1 MIEELERA
9 LAVVQEVFTDAT
21 ARGSS
26 IDMAELAGVVL
37 AAQRVVNAASA
48 VQAVGLAGIASRDE
62 VPGPDG
68 CWLAVDRG
76 AGFVSEFAAVS
87 VAPMLGL
94 TSRGA
99 EERVRTAAGLV
110 SRLPGVLAA
119 MGAGELDAW
128 RASIVVAETAET
140 TPEACARVEG
150 MVLPKVCSESG
161 GRVRARVRRAL
172 ARVDADAVRVR
183 AAKARLGRSVRV
195 FPSHVVGLSEWVA
208 VLPAHASALCQA
220 AVEDHACALRA
231 EDPDLSADQARADAL
246 VDLVLARV
254 EVATTV
260 HLTMPVETLTV
271 DAPLD
276 RQVLDEEGVVVG
288 PSWQQVCAMG
298 YEIPGVGVIP
308 GDVVAGI
315 CAAFDTRI
323 RRVLLDPASGT
334 TVETGA
340 AGYTP
345 SAGLRRFVTHRDGT
359 YRAPGC
365 ARAARFCDLDHV
377 IPWPLGRTVGSNL
390 LTLCRRHHRMKH
402 TTRWQV
408 VMDAGGVCT
417 WTDPFGQQFATHPV
431 NHHDTLAA

>member
-1 MIEELERA
+1 
-9 LAVVQEVFTDAT
+9 
-21 ARGSS
+21 
-26 IDMAELAGVVL
+26 
-37 AAQRVVNAASA
+37 
-48 VQAVGLAGIASRDE
+48 
-62 VPGPDG
+62 
-68 CWLAVDRG
+68 
-76 AGFVSEFAAVS
+76 VS

-128 RASIVVAETAET
+128 RASIVVAETAEA
-140 TPEACARVEG
+140 TPEACARVEA
-150 MVLPKVCSESG
+150 MVLPRICAESG

-183 AAKARLGRSVRV
+183 AARARLERSVRV

-208 VLPAHASALCQA
+208 VLPAHESALCKA

-246 VDLVLARV
+246 VDLILARV

-271 DAPLD
+271 DAPRD

-315 CAAFDTRI
+315 CERFDTRI

-345 SAGLRRFVTHRDGT
+345 SPALRRFVTHRDGHC
-359 YRAPGC
+359 RAPGC

>member
-1 MIEELERA
+1 MIEGLERA
-9 LAVVQEVFTDAT
+9 LAVVQEVFADAT
-21 ARGSS
+21 ARGAS
-26 IDMAELAGVVL
+26 IDVGELAGVVL

-62 VPGPDG
+62 VRAGDG
-68 CWLAVDRG
+68 SWVAVDRG
-76 AGFVSEFAAVS
+76 AGFVSEFAGVT

-119 MGAGELDAW
+119 MGAGELDGW

-140 TPEACARVEG
+140 TAEACARVEA
-150 MVLPKVCSESG
+150 MVLPRICSETG

-183 AAKARLGRSVRV
+183 AAKARLERSVRV

-208 VLPAHASALCQA
+208 VLPAHESALCKA

-246 VDLVLARV
+246 VDLVLARASV
-254 EVATTV
+254 TTTV

-271 DAPLD
+271 DAPAD

-298 YEIPGVGVIP
+298 YEIP
-308 GDVVAGI
+308 
-315 CAAFDTRI
+315 
-323 RRVLLDPASGT
+323 ASGSSPGT
-334 TVETGA
+334 WWPGSVSGS
-340 AGYTP
+340 TP
-345 SAGLRRFVTHRDGT
+345 GSAGCCSTRPRGPRWRPVVPGTPRRRRCAGSSPTGT
-359 YRAPGC
+359 GPAGPRAVSRRRGSATWTTSSPGRW
-365 ARAARFCDLDHV
+365 AG
-377 IPWPLGRTVGSNL
+377 PSGRTCSP
-390 LTLCRRHHRMKH
+390 C
-402 TTRWQV
+402 
-408 VMDAGGVCT
+408 AGAITG
-417 WTDPFGQQFATHPV
+417 
-431 NHHDTLAA
+431 

>member
-1 MIEELERA
+1 MIERLERA
-9 LAVVQEVFTDAT
+9 LAVVQEVLTDAT

-26 IDMAELAGVVL
+26 VDIGELAGVVL

-48 VQAVGLAGIASRDE
+48 VQAVGLAGIAARDE
-62 VPGPDG
+62 VRAGDG
-68 CWLAVDRG
+68 SWVAVDRG
-76 AGFVSEFAAVS
+76 AGFVGEFAAVS

-150 MVLPKVCSESG
+150 MVLPRICAESG

-183 AAKARLGRSVRV
+183 AAKARLERSVRV
-195 FPSHVVGLSEWVA
+195 YPSPVVGLSEWVA
-208 VLPAHASALCQA
+208 VLPAHESALCKA

-254 EVATTV
+254 EVSTTV

-271 DAPLD
+271 DAP
-276 RQVLDEEGVVVG
+276 VDEMRTDDEGVVVG

-298 YEIPGVGVIP
+298 YQIPGVGVIP

-315 CAAFDTRI
+315 CERFDTRI
-323 RRVLLDPASGT
+323 RRVLLDPRSGT

-340 AGYTP
+340 AG
-345 SAGLRRFVTHRDGT
+345 
-359 YRAPGC
+359 
-365 ARAARFCDLDHV
+365 
-377 IPWPLGRTVGSNL
+377 
-390 LTLCRRHHRMKH
+390 
-402 TTRWQV
+402 
-408 VMDAGGVCT
+408 GVRSS
-417 WTDPFGQQFATHPV
+417 V
-431 NHHDTLAA
+431 

>member
-1 MIEELERA
+1 
-9 LAVVQEVFTDAT
+9 
-21 ARGSS
+21 
-26 IDMAELAGVVL
+26 
-37 AAQRVVNAASA
+37 
-48 VQAVGLAGIASRDE
+48 
-62 VPGPDG
+62 
-68 CWLAVDRG
+68 
-76 AGFVSEFAAVS
+76 
-87 VAPMLGL
+87 MLGL

-140 TPEACARVEG
+140 TAEACARVEG
-150 MVLPKVCSESG
+150 MVLPRICSETG

-183 AAKARLGRSVRV
+183 AAKARLERSVRV
-195 FPSHVVGLSEWVA
+195 FPSPRGGAVVSGWRCCRRTSRRCARRRWRTT
-208 VLPAHASALCQA
+208 PARCG
-220 AVEDHACALRA
+220 R

-246 VDLVLARV
+246 VDLVLARASV
-254 EVATTV
+254 TTTV

-271 DAPLD
+271 DAP
-276 RQVLDEEGVVVG
+276 VDEMRRDEDGVVVG

-315 CAAFDTRI
+315 CERFDTRI
-323 RRVLLDPASGT
+323 RRVLLDPASGA

-345 SAGLRRFVTHRDGT
+345 SPAVRRFVTHRDGT
-359 YRAPGC
+359 CRAPGC

-377 IPWPLGRTVGSNL
+377 IPWPLGPTDATRTCSR
-390 LTLCRRHHRMKH
+390 C
-402 TTRWQV
+402 
-408 VMDAGGVCT
+408 AGGT
-417 WTDPFGQQFATHPV
+417 TG
-431 NHHDTLAA
+431 